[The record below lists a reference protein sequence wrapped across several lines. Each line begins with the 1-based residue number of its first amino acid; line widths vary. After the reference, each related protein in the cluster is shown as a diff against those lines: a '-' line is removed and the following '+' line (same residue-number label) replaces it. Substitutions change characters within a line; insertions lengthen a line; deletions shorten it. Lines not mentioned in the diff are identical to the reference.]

1 MIKHITAKTF
11 ISTVNGKDEW
21 FGLRYNFNIYRG
33 CIHQCIYCDSRSE
46 CYQIENFEDL
56 LVKTNAPD
64 LARKELSHKRV
75 KGLIG
80 TGSMSDPYNPAEK
93 EFLIMREVLKV
104 IQAFRFPIHILTKSD
119 LVLRDQDIIKEISRV
134 KAYVSF
140 TVTAYDDELS
150 KKIEPFAPVSSRRIA
165 AMKQLAEN
173 GINTGILL
181 MPTLPYITDSEDNI
195 KNIMQLAVDN
205 GASYVIASF
214 GVTMRDRQRE
224 YYYKKLEKTF
234 PGLKEKYVNK
244 YGNKYSCRSE
254 NYTRLNQIYNE
265 YSLRYNLN
273 KRVEPYNEVVE
284 NLRLFS

>member
-104 IQAFRFPIHILTKSD
+104 IQAFKFPIHILTKSD
-119 LVLRDQDIIKEISRV
+119 LVLRDQDIINEISRV

-214 GVTMRDRQRE
+214 GVTMRDRQLD

-254 NYTRLNQIYNE
+254 NYTRLRQIYNE
-265 YSLRYNLN
+265 YSLRYNLK
-273 KRVEPYNEVVE
+273 KRVEPYNEVFE

>member
-265 YSLRYNLN
+265 YSLRYNLK
-273 KRVEPYNEVVE
+273 KRVESYNEVVE

>member
-244 YGNKYSCRSE
+244 YGSKYSCRSE

-265 YSLRYNLN
+265 YSLRYNLK
-273 KRVEPYNEVVE
+273 KRVESYNEVVE

>member
-1 MIKHITAKTF
+1 MIKHITAKNF

-56 LVKTNAPD
+56 LVKTNAPV
-64 LARKELSHKRV
+64 LARKELSHKRT

-93 EFLIMREVLKV
+93 ELLIMRDVLKV
-104 IQAFRFPIHILTKSD
+104 IQAFRFPVHILTKSD
-119 LVLRDQDIIKEISRV
+119 LVLRDQDIIKEIATI

-140 TVTAYDDELS
+140 TVTTYDDELS
-150 KKIEPFAPVSSRRIA
+150 KKIEPFAPISSRRIA
-165 AMKQLAEN
+165 AMKQLAKS

-181 MPTLPYITDSEDNI
+181 MPTLPYITDNEENI
-195 KNIMQLAVDN
+195 KKIMQIAVDN

-224 YYYKKLEKTF
+224 YYYKKLEENF
-234 PGLKEKYVNK
+234 PSIKEKYIKK
-244 YGNKYSCRSE
+244 YGNYYSCRSE
-254 NYTRLNQIYNE
+254 NSRKLTSIYNE
-265 YSLRYNLN
+265 YTVKYNLK

>member
-1 MIKHITAKTF
+1 MIKHITSKTF

-265 YSLRYNLN
+265 YSLRYNLK
-273 KRVEPYNEVVE
+273 KRVESYNEVVE

>member
-11 ISTVNGKDEW
+11 ISTVNGKDDW

-244 YGNKYSCRSE
+244 YGSKYSCRSE

-265 YSLRYNLN
+265 YSLRYNLK
-273 KRVEPYNEVVE
+273 KRVESYNEVVE

>member
-1 MIKHITAKTF
+1 MIKHITAKNF

-265 YSLRYNLN
+265 YSLRYNLK
-273 KRVEPYNEVVE
+273 KRVESYNEVVE